1 MDRSVKEKFSN
12 YPVDIVIVL
21 HQIRDLILTVA
32 KQEGIDEVE
41 ETLKW
46 GEPSYITK
54 MGSTIRF
61 DYKENQPRQVCLY
74 FNCKTTLI
82 ETFKEVYRD
91 TFRYDGNRAL
101 IFEIGQPL
109 PTKELSHCISMAL
122 GYKKLKHLH
131 LLGA

>member
-61 DYKENQPRQVCLY
+61 DYKENQPR
-74 FNCKTTLI
+74 
-82 ETFKEVYRD
+82 
-91 TFRYDGNRAL
+91 
-101 IFEIGQPL
+101 
-109 PTKELSHCISMAL
+109 
-122 GYKKLKHLH
+122 
-131 LLGA
+131 